1 MAPPASPTLAP
12 AELLGSTPQFGSLGL
27 ADRQQV
33 AARMRPVAFANGQLI
48 FSRGDTTRDI
58 YLVLD
63 GRVRLSILT
72 GEGRELSLTH
82 ATPGT
87 LFGEIACLDGG
98 PRTANATAITPVKV
112 LLLPHAAMAALME
125 TNPRIANAMVQFL
138 CSRLRQTDDKLEA
151 IALHPIE
158 VRLARFLMS
167 AILLQ
172 SPGAS
177 GKRVPLDLKMSQ
189 SEVGLLIGAS
199 RPKVNSALMALEDT
213 GAVTR
218 DGTKLVC
225 DMDAL
230 AEYCTVE

>member
-1 MAPPASPTLAP
+1 MPPPASPMLTP
-12 AELLGSTPQFGSLGL
+12 AELLGSTPQFGSLAL

-33 AARMRPVAFANGQLI
+33 AARMRPATFSNGQLI
-48 FSRGDTTRDI
+48 FSRGDMTRDI
-58 YLVLD
+58 YLVLE
-63 GRVRLSILT
+63 GRVRLSILS

-98 PRTANATAITPVKV
+98 PRTANATAIAVVKV
-112 LLLPHAAMAALME
+112 LLLPHASMATLMD
-125 TNPRIANAMVQFL
+125 TNPRIATAMVRFL
-138 CSRLRQTDDKLEA
+138 CTRLRQTDDKLES

-177 GKRVPLDLKMSQ
+177 GKQVPLDLKMNQ

-218 DGTKLVC
+218 AGTKLVC
-225 DMDAL
+225 DMEAL
-230 AEYCTVE
+230 ADYCTVE